1 MLDWNMVIIHT
12 GCGYM
17 GSYTSS
23 MPCSIFSLLG
33 LPSFFCS
40 AVLAARRAL
49 SDSILCFLFS
59 SIVCRVLSFAG
70 HFDNTTVPYWQPPKL
85 QFNNTMVPYLLPLRL
100 MLRNV
105 AVRLPDF
112 SQCRYHYS
120 TNYYSTMYDILITYK
135 QTLLVVNTLM
145 WSSLRLVQ
153 ISVIENKEDLCF
165 VCIALVVK
173 KWRTKKKFTTHLE
186 GQRLACIL
194 SENKREIAS
203 ETIKS

>member
-1 MLDWNMVIIHT
+1 
-12 GCGYM
+12 
-17 GSYTSS
+17 
-23 MPCSIFSLLG
+23 
-33 LPSFFCS
+33 
-40 AVLAARRAL
+40 
-49 SDSILCFLFS
+49 
-59 SIVCRVLSFAG
+59 
-70 HFDNTTVPYWQPPKL
+70 
-85 QFNNTMVPYLLPLRL
+85 

-173 KWRTKKKFTTHLE
+173 K
-186 GQRLACIL
+186 
-194 SENKREIAS
+194 
-203 ETIKS
+203 